1 MAMVF
6 DILEEEKRRL
16 LSLKKRYQQQL
27 SELPRG
33 SLSKKKRWSREY
45 LYLAYRVSG
54 KVKFDYIGRV
64 DSDAAQDVAAKV
76 HRRKDLEE
84 KLAQVEQNLDEVERG
99 LRGRR

>member
-16 LSLKKRYQQQL
+16 LDLKAQYQHRL

-33 SLSKKKRWSREY
+33 SLSRKKRWNREY
-45 LYLAYRVSG
+45 LYLAYRQSG
-54 KVKFDYIGRV
+54 KVKFKYVGPV
-64 DSDAAQDVAAKV
+64 DSEAARDVEAKV
-76 HRRKDLEE
+76 HRRKDMEE
-84 KLAQVEQNLDEVERG
+84 KLAQVEQNLAEVKRG